1 MAKKKNKTKAKKK
14 AGSKKSS
21 ESEDDSFG
29 HKKDKV
35 QLRNTILFLTLVVL
49 IVAVIAIP
57 RLFPEPTRKII
68 SLGGDDYDTSSYEYN
83 SFFFTYKD
91 GAWFS
96 AVQTGNTIYDIAY
109 RYGPRDLEDVKVLG
123 DIERVRYAKYVY
135 ITLDIE
141 DGDKW
146 TTFAN
151 AEVAINLAR
160 HFNNEIR
167 AACTTDHPDCEGV
180 PVKNCNNTDEPIIY
194 YRVAPGPLI
203 EEKDNCIII
212 QGEGEDIVKAADRFM
227 YMMYGIM

>member
-1 MAKKKNKTKAKKK
+1 MAKKKKKTNKKK
-14 AGSKKSS
+14 PEQFYIK
-21 ESEDDSFG
+21 ESEDDGFG
-29 HKKDKV
+29 RKKDKV

-49 IVAVIAIP
+49 IIAVIAIP

-91 GAWFS
+91 EAWFS
-96 AVQTGNTIYDIAY
+96 SVQTGNTIYDIAY
-109 RYGPRDLEDVKVLG
+109 KYGPRDLEDVKVLG
-123 DIERVRYAKYVY
+123 DIERMKYAKYIY

-141 DGDKW
+141 DGNRW

-151 AEVAINLAR
+151 AEVAINLAK

-167 AACTTDHPDCEGV
+167 AACTTNHPDCEGV
-180 PVKNCNNTDEPIIY
+180 PVKNCNNTDEPVLY
-194 YRVAPGPLI
+194 YRVAPGPLV
-203 EEKDNCIII
+203 EQKDNCIII
-212 QGEGEDIVKAADRFM
+212 QGEGEDLVKAADRFM